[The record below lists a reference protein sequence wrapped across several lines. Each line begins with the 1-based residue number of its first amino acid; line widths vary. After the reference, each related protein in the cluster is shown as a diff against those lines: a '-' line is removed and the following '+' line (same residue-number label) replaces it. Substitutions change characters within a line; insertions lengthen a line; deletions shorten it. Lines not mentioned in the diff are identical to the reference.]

1 MTVEP
6 NWRIEYGS
14 PGGGEDVAESQL
26 DAYLEVEALK
36 KAGVLIPDTRLQAIA
51 AAASE
56 SFMWCFTH
64 GQKRL
69 QCEWAKKLYEC
80 SDVDD
85 AVIVRASLLDVLA
98 EEEQ

>member
-36 KAGVLIPDTRLQAIA
+36 KAGVLIPDTRLQAI
-51 AAASE
+51 
-56 SFMWCFTH
+56 T
-64 GQKRL
+64 
-69 QCEWAKKLYEC
+69 
-80 SDVDD
+80 D
-85 AVIVRASLLDVLA
+85 AYRAFDR
-98 EEEQ
+98 EETNTTWVALTSALHALIKEHNNE